1 MSGTYRDV
9 RNYFMKE
16 LYKNTSISF
25 YDQLY
30 FPVPSWFKR
39 MNRQKR
45 RAIIKQNI
53 RNGNYDCL
61 PIFKKEDSWLW
72 Y

>member
-9 RNYFMKE
+9 INYFMKE

-30 FPVPSWFKR
+30 
-39 MNRQKR
+39 
-45 RAIIKQNI
+45 
-53 RNGNYDCL
+53 
-61 PIFKKEDSWLW
+61 W

>member
-30 FPVPSWFKR
+30 FQVPSWFKKI
-39 MNRQKR
+39 NRQKR
-45 RAIIKQNI
+45 RAKIKQEL
-53 RNGNYDCL
+53 RNHNYDCI
-61 PIFKKEDSWLW
+61 PIFKKEDVWLW
-72 Y
+72 W